1 VDAKAKILIVEDEPT
16 VLNLFRYL
24 LTDGGYSVATAK
36 SGSEAMEKLS
46 EGFDLVLT
54 DLKMENMDGMEVLE
68 LVQERSPETA
78 VIVVT
83 GYAAMDSAIEAM
95 RRGADDYI
103 NKIESIT
110 KILPS
115 VEKALKKRKLR
126 QQFIETV
133 KQQAVNEMVS
143 TTVSGNLRDMSLT
156 SVVQIICTDMKSAK
170 LVLRQSNSVS
180 DREKQEGAIFFENGQ
195 IVHATVGS
203 LRGAKAFY
211 ELLGWTEGSF
221 QMESNVV
228 APRQTITVPWAHL
241 LLEGVRRLDEQGEWS
256 TVSGQLDTDDHPLS
270 DSSHL
275 PSRKLLGSFRESSPE
290 MEEEAVGEGD
300 EEKEIELLSLLST
313 LEQSLAKL
321 ATQKDRDR
329 PRFVLEMLAGDVNKL
344 LELYPNWFPDT
355 SADSSLRE
363 SLVTVA
369 KSYPMVRLVQTRKG
383 CLDVSTLKRLHSNWS
398 GNQQE
403 REAIYTEVVEGLLH
417 LLEWMLTGTVT
428 EAIQSAAIVR
438 RCREVYDVFL
448 NDLER
453 EVKGKL

>member
-1 VDAKAKILIVEDEPT
+1 MDAKARILIVEDEPT

-24 LTDGGYSVATAK
+24 LTDGGYSVATAR

-54 DLKMENMDGMEVLE
+54 DLKMEDMDGMEVLE

-126 QQFIETV
+126 HKFIETV

-156 SVVQIICTDMKSAK
+156 SVIQIICTDMRSAK
-170 LVLRQSNSVS
+170 LVLHQSNSVP
-180 DREKQEGAIFFENGQ
+180 DGEKREGVIFFENGQ
-195 IVHATVGS
+195 IVHAVVGS

-228 APRQTITVPWAHL
+228 APRQTITVPWARL
-241 LLEGVRRLDEQGEWS
+241 LLEGVRRLDE
-256 TVSGQLDTDDHPLS
+256 
-270 DSSHL
+270 
-275 PSRKLLGSFRESSPE
+275 ESSTLDEHLEAEEHPFQALGLAGME
-290 MEEEAVGEGD
+290 MDSEVDEEAD
-300 EEKEIELLSLLST
+300 EEKEVELLSLLST

-329 PRFVLEMLAGDVNKL
+329 PRFILEMLTDDINKL

-355 SADSSLRE
+355 STHSFLRE
-363 SLVTVA
+363 SLASVA

-383 CLDVSTLKRLHSNWS
+383 HLDVSAMKRLHANWS
-398 GNQQE
+398 SGQQE
-403 REAIYTEVVEGLLH
+403 QEAVYTEVVEGLLR
-417 LLEWMLTGTVT
+417 LLERMLTGTVT
-428 EAIQSAAIVR
+428 KGIKSPAVVR

>member
-1 VDAKAKILIVEDEPT
+1 VDAKARILIVEDEPT

-24 LTDGGYSVATAK
+24 LTDGGYSVATAQ

-54 DLKMENMDGMEVLE
+54 DLKMEDMDGMEVLE

-126 QQFIETV
+126 QKFIETV

-156 SVVQIICTDMKSAK
+156 SVIQIICTDMRSAK
-170 LVLRQSNSVS
+170 LVLRRSNSVS
-180 DREKQEGAIFFENGQ
+180 DGEKREGVIFFENGQ
-195 IVHATVGS
+195 IVHAVAGS

-228 APRQTITVPWAHL
+228 APRQTITVPWARL
-241 LLEGVRRLDEQGEWS
+241 LLEGVRRLDE
-256 TVSGQLDTDDHPLS
+256 
-270 DSSHL
+270 
-275 PSRKLLGSFRESSPE
+275 ESSTLDEQLEVEEHPFQDFGLAGME
-290 MEEEAVGEGD
+290 MDIEVDEEAD
-300 EEKEIELLSLLST
+300 EEKEVELLSLLST

-329 PRFVLEMLAGDVNKL
+329 PRFILEMLTDDINKL

-355 SADSSLRE
+355 STNSFLRE
-363 SLVTVA
+363 SLATVA

-383 CLDVSTLKRLHSNWS
+383 RLDVSTLKRLHANWS
-398 GNQQE
+398 SGQQE
-403 REAIYTEVVEGLLH
+403 QEAVYTEVVEGLLR
-417 LLEWMLTGTVT
+417 LLERMLTGTVT
-428 EAIQSAAIVR
+428 KAIKSPAVVR

>member
-1 VDAKAKILIVEDEPT
+1 
-16 VLNLFRYL
+16 
-24 LTDGGYSVATAK
+24 
-36 SGSEAMEKLS
+36 
-46 EGFDLVLT
+46 
-54 DLKMENMDGMEVLE
+54 
-68 LVQERSPETA
+68 
-78 VIVVT
+78 
-83 GYAAMDSAIEAM
+83 MDSAIEAM

-156 SVVQIICTDMKSAK
+156 SVIQIICTDMRSAK
-170 LVLRQSNSVS
+170 LILHQFKSVP
-180 DREKQEGAIFFENGQ
+180 DGKKREGVIFFENGQ
-195 IVHATVGS
+195 IVHAAVGS

-221 QMESNVV
+221 QMENNVV
-228 APRQTITVPWAHL
+228 APRQTITVPWARL
-241 LLEGVRRLDEQGEWS
+241 LLEGVRRLDE
-256 TVSGQLDTDDHPLS
+256 
-270 DSSHL
+270 
-275 PSRKLLGSFRESSPE
+275 ESSTLGEQLEAEEHPFQDFGDGLAGME
-290 MEEEAVGEGD
+290 MDVEVDEEAD
-300 EEKEIELLSLLST
+300 EEKEAELLSLLST

-329 PRFVLEMLAGDVNKL
+329 PRFILEMLADDVNKL
-344 LELYPNWFPDT
+344 LDLYPNWFPDA
-355 SADSSLRE
+355 SADPFLRE
-363 SLVTVA
+363 SLAAVA
-369 KSYPMVRLVQTRKG
+369 KNYPMVRLVQTRKG
-383 CLDVSTLKRLHSNWS
+383 RLDVSTLKRLHANWS
-398 GNQQE
+398 SGQKEQE
-403 REAIYTEVVEGLLH
+403 AVYTEVVEGLLR
-417 LLEWMLTGTVT
+417 LLERMLTGTVT
-428 EAIQSAAIVR
+428 KAIKSPAVAR

>member
-1 VDAKAKILIVEDEPT
+1 
-16 VLNLFRYL
+16 
-24 LTDGGYSVATAK
+24 
-36 SGSEAMEKLS
+36 
-46 EGFDLVLT
+46 
-54 DLKMENMDGMEVLE
+54 MEVLE

-180 DREKQEGAIFFENGQ
+180 NGEKQEGTIFFENGQ
-195 IVHATVGS
+195 IVHAMVGS

-241 LLEGVRRLDEQGEWS
+241 LLEGVRRLDEQGGWS
-256 TVSGQLDTDDHPLS
+256 TVSGQLDTDDHPLPDSS
-270 DSSHL
+270 DSL
-275 PSRKLLGSFRESSPE
+275 AGME
-290 MEEEAVGEGD
+290 MDEETVEAED

-313 LEQSLAKL
+313 LEQPLAKL

-329 PRFVLEMLAGDVNKL
+329 PRFVLEMLADDVNKL
-344 LELYPNWFPDT
+344 LELYPNWFPDA
-355 SADSSLRE
+355 SADSFLRE

-383 CLDVSTLKRLHSNWS
+383 CLDVSTLKRLYSNWS

-417 LLEWMLTGTVT
+417 LFEWMLTGTVT
-428 EAIQSAAIVR
+428 EAIQSPAVVR